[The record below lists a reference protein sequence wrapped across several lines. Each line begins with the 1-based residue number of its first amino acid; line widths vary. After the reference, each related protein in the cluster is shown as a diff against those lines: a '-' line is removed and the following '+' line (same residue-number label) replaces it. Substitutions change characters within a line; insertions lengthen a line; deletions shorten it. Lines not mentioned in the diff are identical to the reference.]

1 MWFISP
7 CLSTSAI
14 FIPFTYEIHF
24 TTIFFFFYC
33 MCKCR
38 TLDIYLCHKLKK
50 KFSNISF
57 FNVRIYYIRKGGAP
71 HSTKRLEALVTKFRS
86 GKGTRYAEAYGDLH
100 RTMNSERCKNLQ
112 QGVCWIRSMSC
123 PLRIFVPAR
132 LLTSVRFQLCNATSI
147 KIGSFGAFSSLSQAF
162 FLLPLFL
169 GLMHFPSSV
178 SSFLQISA
186 SIHRGTYF
194 NSESFF

>member
-24 TTIFFFFYC
+24 TTIFFFFFYC

-38 TLDIYLCHKLKK
+38 TLDIYLCHKLNK
-50 KFSNISF
+50 KFSKISF

-71 HSTKRLEALVTKFRS
+71 HRTKRLEALVTKFRS

-100 RTMNSERCKNLQ
+100 RTMKMLDFNQSSIEQKEHERKGLPQSCNSIQHHFN
-112 QGVCWIRSMSC
+112 V
-123 PLRIFVPAR
+123 
-132 LLTSVRFQLCNATSI
+132 AT
-147 KIGSFGAFSSLSQAF
+147 F
-162 FLLPLFL
+162 
-169 GLMHFPSSV
+169 H
-178 SSFLQISA
+178 
-186 SIHRGTYF
+186 YWY
-194 NSESFF
+194 